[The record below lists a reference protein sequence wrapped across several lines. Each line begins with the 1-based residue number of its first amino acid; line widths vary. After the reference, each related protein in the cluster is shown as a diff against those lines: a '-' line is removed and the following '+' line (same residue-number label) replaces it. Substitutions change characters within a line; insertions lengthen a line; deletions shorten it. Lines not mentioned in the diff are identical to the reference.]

1 MWILNKQRTMLIN
14 TDKIMTVWLDSKT
27 CSIKCRCST
36 DASDIVT
43 LGGYNNAFDA
53 KSVFNLVLNAIS
65 SEKTTILEMPVVID
79 FGKEDT

>member
-1 MWILNKQRTMLIN
+1 MLIN
-14 TDKIMTVWLDSKT
+14 ADKIMTVWLDTKT

-43 LGGYNNAFDA
+43 LASYDNVFDA
-53 KSVFNLVLNAIS
+53 DSVFNLVLNAIS

-79 FGKEDT
+79 FGEEET